1 MFYEAQPYWRLYMR
15 QKARLFFKDNF
26 SARGTVSIEK
36 HKPRF
41 KYKSHLFLFAI
52 PTGDNEF

>member
-1 MFYEAQPYWRLYMR
+1 MR